1 MAHRVATG
9 SILGFEGA
17 TDINNSADALELE
30 CDALIPAALE
40 NVITLANVD
49 RIRSKII
56 VEGANGP
63 VTADASEKLL
73 ARGVLVVPDIYTN
86 AGGVTV
92 SYFEWVKNLSHMRFG
107 RMEKRFQEHTN
118 EKIIRA
124 AESLTGQKL
133 SDAERRAA
141 TEAAGEEELVN
152 SGLEETMVAAYAELR
167 VIQKDRSVDLRTAAF
182 INAIGKVASA
192 YTQRGIFP

>member
-1 MAHRVATG
+1 
-9 SILGFEGA
+9 
-17 TDINNSADALELE
+17 
-30 CDALIPAALE
+30 
-40 NVITLANVD
+40 
-49 RIRSKII
+49 
-56 VEGANGP
+56 
-63 VTADASEKLL
+63 
-73 ARGVLVVPDIYTN
+73 VLVVPDIYTN

-124 AESLTGQKL
+124 AEGLTGQML
-133 SDAERRAA
+133 SDTARRAA
-141 TEAAGEEELVN
+141 TEAAGEDELVN

-167 VIQKDRSVDLRTAAF
+167 VVQKDRGVDLRTAAF